1 MDLDIYGK
9 RLELLRHA
17 VPGLRKAAIL
27 VSPDKPMYR
36 AGSPWASSVAA
47 DARSLGLTLDIVE
60 ADETNFDGAL
70 SRLVAAGTQGLV
82 VSSDGIFLAHR
93 QQLVDSTLRH
103 RLPAIF
109 AYRPQA
115 DAGGL
120 MAYAARVEQLSR
132 RSAFFVDR
140 ILKGAKPADLPI
152 EQPTH
157 FALVINLRTAKTFAL
172 DLPAMLLATADEVIE

>member
-1 MDLDIYGK
+1 
-9 RLELLRHA
+9 
-17 VPGLRKAAIL
+17 
-27 VSPDKPMYR
+27 MYR
-36 AGSPWASSVAA
+36 TGSPWASAVSA
-47 DARSLGLTLDIVE
+47 DARSFGLTLQIVE

-82 VSSDGIFLAHR
+82 VSSDGIFFAHR
-93 QQLVDSTLRH
+93 QQLVDSTIRY

-120 MAYAARVEQLSR
+120 TAYAARVDDLSR
-132 RSAFFVDR
+132 RAAFFVDR

-152 EQPTH
+152 EQPIVND
-157 FALVINLRTAKTFAL
+157 AVLG
-172 DLPAMLLATADEVIE
+172 LPGFDNYFHKLFYNNNQSSSRVTITRHQ